1 MSPDDNTNPLNNNP
15 MPNSAGSPNPVNTP
29 MSEDTTPSVEPSSPI
44 EQGTVLNQMTSPN
57 PETPT
62 SPTVPVDMPTSSMNE
77 PISPVAQNPVQPTMP
92 VNPQT
97 ISEQPANM
105 QSQQPITTPKKNSKT
120 LTIVLIVIAAILV
133 GVGAVVLIMMM
144 NNNAENV
151 AVEEQSELVEEPTPV
166 LTTLNCAAT
175 ITDPETLA
183 GMNNAT
189 QYVANLDANYED
201 NQLAFIEY
209 NEEYTFA
216 TAEEASNF
224 SADSKV
230 KYESFLAENGIT
242 EDPFESSFVAEDV
255 LSTIS
260 HSAEATSLSDV
271 NMAIFNLQVGEDG
284 NVDTK
289 SDSIKKI
296 YESIPGASYV
306 CEVTEE

>member
-15 MPNSAGSPNPVNTP
+15 MPDSASSPTPANNPVP
-29 MSEDTTPSVEPSSPI
+29 EDATPSMKQSSSI
-44 EQGTVLNQMTSPN
+44 EQGAVLNQMTSPE
-57 PETPT
+57 PEIPT
-62 SPTVPVDMPTSSMNE
+62 SPDISASTPAPSMNE
-77 PISPVAQNPVQPTMP
+77 PVSPATQNPAQPTMP

-97 ISEQPANM
+97 ISEQPVNM
-105 QSQQPITTPKKNSKT
+105 QPQQPITAPKKNSKT
-120 LTIVLIVIAAILV
+120 LTIVLIVIVAILV
-133 GVGAVVLIMMM
+133 GVGVVVLMMMM

-151 AVEEQSELVEEPTPV
+151 AVEEQPEVVEEPTPV

-175 ITDPETLA
+175 ITDPEILA
-183 GMNNAT
+183 GMDNAT

-201 NQLAFIEY
+201 DQLAFIEY

-224 SADSKV
+224 SANSKV
-230 KYESFLAENGIT
+230 KYESFLAENGIA
-242 EDPFESSFVAEDV
+242 EDPFESNFVAEDV

-260 HSAEATSLSDV
+260 HSAEAASLSDI
-271 NMAIFNLQVGEDG
+271 NMAIFNLQVDEDG